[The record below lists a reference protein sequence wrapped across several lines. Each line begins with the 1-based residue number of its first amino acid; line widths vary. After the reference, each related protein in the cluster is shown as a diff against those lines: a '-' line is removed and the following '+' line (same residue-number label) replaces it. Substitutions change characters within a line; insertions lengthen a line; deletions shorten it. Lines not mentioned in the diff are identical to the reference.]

1 MNLIV
6 YVDGGGIYSL
16 LHKAI
21 AMLGV
26 YSANTIKNF
35 KIVINDN
42 HFIQNKILFDDFFSY
57 DIDEDYIPLSSN
69 NEISFLK
76 VYTSPKFN
84 ILKQILRI
92 NAINTNILKE
102 VNRYANEFSINENTL
117 AVHIR
122 LTDMNTCHA
131 DDYGIYNF
139 DTYKSKIDS
148 MLSIYKNIDSIYIAS
163 DNTES
168 ITKLIKL
175 YNNDY
180 TVYYIKDSYRVLYES
195 DDNYKYQIESINK
208 YDDFHIKG
216 FVEMLVA
223 SRCTYFIYRIS
234 DYSNFCILFSDTIKH
249 IESIN

>member
-26 YSANTIKNF
+26 YSTTIKNF
-35 KIVINDN
+35 KIVINNN
-42 HFIQNKILFDDFFSY
+42 HFIQNKMLFDDFFSY
-57 DIDEDYIPLSSN
+57 DNNEDYTQLSST
-69 NEISFLK
+69 NEINFLK
-76 VYTSPKFN
+76 VYISPQFN
-84 ILKQILRI
+84 ILKQTLRI
-92 NAINTNILKE
+92 NVINSIILKE
-102 VNRYANEFSINENTL
+102 VNRYANDFSINENTL
-117 AVHIR
+117 AIHIR
-122 LTDMNTCHA
+122 LTDMNIWHA
-131 DDYGIYNF
+131 NDHGIYNF
-139 DTYKSKIDS
+139 DTYKSKIDA
-148 MLSIYKNIDSIYIAS
+148 MLSMYKNIDSIYIAS
-163 DNTES
+163 DNIES

-175 YNNDY
+175 YNNKY
-180 TVYYIKDSYRVLYES
+180 KVYYIKDSYRVLYES

-208 YDDFHIKG
+208 YNDFHIKG
-216 FVEMLVA
+216 FIEMLVA